1 VISETPAFEP
11 IRIIEIIADEIGQP
25 RNDGTPGS
33 ALYSVPFRLSAR
45 APADWGAVFVRNWD
59 NPREFTAMHRP
70 GIASV
75 SGDRVYL
82 ERTTVEEVEKIQ
94 STCSSRPLEQRRS
107 SGGRSGC
114 ATAADGSP
122 KSRRITIAPRWV
134 PRHVTDKDTSADHP
148 SGKNAY

>member
-1 VISETPAFEP
+1 MSETPAFEP

-59 NPREFTAMHRP
+59 NPREFTSMHRP

-82 ERTTVEEVEKIQ
+82 ERTTVEEVEKVHKATLSIVLEDTNKAYAEYVEKR
-94 STCSSRPLEQRRS
+94 SIEEQRQRIELEEHKKS
-107 SGGRSGC
+107 VEE
-114 ATAADGSP
+114 AA
-122 KSRRITIAPRWV
+122 KRIKF
-134 PRHVTDKDTSADHP
+134 D
-148 SGKNAY
+148 